1 MIESSD
7 DEDQSDPSLPID
19 EGEEGVDYED
29 EAFFTLADGF
39 EFAYRVSAHEN
50 CPRTLKEALAS
61 PEADKWFDA
70 AKKEVEALLREG
82 TWKLAKLPQGRKAI
96 GCRWVFVIKYDEHGF
111 IERYKARL
119 VAKGYSQRPG
129 FDFTDTFAPTAKW
142 ATLRSVLCLAA
153 LEDLELES
161 VDISSAFLNGELEE
175 EVYMEQPPGFPQ
187 GDSDSVLRLLKG
199 LYGLK
204 QSPRIWH

>member
-1 MIESSD
+1 MTKIK
-7 DEDQSDPSLPID
+7 LILRCID

-96 GCRWVFVIKYDEHGF
+96 GCRWVICDQV
-111 IERYKARL
+111 
-119 VAKGYSQRPG
+119 
-129 FDFTDTFAPTAKW
+129 
-142 ATLRSVLCLAA
+142 
-153 LEDLELES
+153 
-161 VDISSAFLNGELEE
+161 
-175 EVYMEQPPGFPQ
+175 
-187 GDSDSVLRLLKG
+187 
-199 LYGLK
+199 
-204 QSPRIWH
+204 